1 MFLKTAITTVC
12 IALCGALLLDGA
24 AAATQGGRTNL
35 RGRTGQKRT
44 IRLTKHGNRIQL
56 KHFTARLRCHGGAVL
71 IDAESGFQPT
81 RTRGGRFHDVQVG
94 STDEV
99 LFKGLVRGH
108 RISGKIRVKDRLGK
122 KRCDSRWVKF
132 AAHG

>member
-56 KHFTARLRCHGGAVL
+56 KHFTARLRCRGGTVL
-71 IDAESGFQPT
+71 IDTESGFQPT
-81 RTRGGRFHDVQVG
+81 TTHGGRFHDVQVG

-99 LFKGLVRGH
+99 LFKGRVRGH
-108 RISGKIRVKDRLGK
+108 KVNGKIRVKDKLGK

-132 AAHG
+132 AVHG